1 MILLLYEWMFCL
13 HENLCTNCVSGACEG
28 KKRTS
33 ESLELELRGLRPF
46 DLACTWLPFRW
57 SLVSVYLLQCSLILL
72 LRLSI
77 TLDYIFTL
85 KSNAWQY
92 QLLENIRAT
101 AIVFLWLLEL
111 ENGISIWKTIWQFL
125 TRSNSY
131 YHKIQQ
137 LYSQIFV

>member
-1 MILLLYEWMFCL
+1 MNGCFAYMKICVQTVCL
-13 HENLCTNCVSGACEG
+13 VPVKAKKGHLSLWNLSY
-28 KKRTS
+28 
-33 ESLELELRGLRPF
+33 RGLRPF

-77 TLDYIFTL
+77 TLDYILTL

-101 AIVFLWLLEL
+101 AIVFLWLWEL
-111 ENGISIWKTIWQFL
+111 ENGIAIWKTIWQFL

-131 YHKIQQ
+131 YHKIQR
-137 LYSQIFV
+137 LDSQIFV